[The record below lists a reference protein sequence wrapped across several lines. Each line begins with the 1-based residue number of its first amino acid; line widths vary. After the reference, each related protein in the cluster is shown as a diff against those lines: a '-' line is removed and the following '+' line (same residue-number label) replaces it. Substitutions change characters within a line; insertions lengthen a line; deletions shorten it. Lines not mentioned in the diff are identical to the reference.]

1 MGMFSELDI
10 MLQTA
15 DDTTE
20 VENNLRE
27 YNILPGDEI
36 YYTAMKQYE
45 FYKQQ
50 QNNEEAQ
57 VWEIVSL
64 QALCLVLL

>member
-45 FYKQQ
+45 FYKHQ

-57 VWEIVSL
+57 VWEKVSL

>member
-50 QNNEEAQ
+50 QNNEEAE
-57 VWEIVSL
+57 VWETAFL
-64 QALCLVLL
+64 MVLHSVHL

>member
-50 QNNEEAQ
+50 QNNEEAE
-57 VWEIVSL
+57 VWEIPS
-64 QALCLVLL
+64 

>member
-27 YNILPGDEI
+27 YNILPGDDI

-57 VWEIVSL
+57 V
-64 QALCLVLL
+64 

>member
-57 VWEIVSL
+57 VWEKVSL

>member
-27 YNILPGDEI
+27 YNILPGDDI

-57 VWEIVSL
+57 VWEKVSL